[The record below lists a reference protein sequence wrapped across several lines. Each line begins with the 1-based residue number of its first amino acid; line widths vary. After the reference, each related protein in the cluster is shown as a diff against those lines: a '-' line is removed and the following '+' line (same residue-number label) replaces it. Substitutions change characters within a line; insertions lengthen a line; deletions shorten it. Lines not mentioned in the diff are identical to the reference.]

1 MKFNEFQTGMVITH
15 PPLEVSEEEMLTFA
29 RQYDPQWFHT
39 DVERAEKGRWEGLIG
54 SGWLTCGLAMRMVV
68 DTILKGSE
76 AFGSPGMTSLRWPHP
91 VRPGDALRLE
101 ATVESIR
108 RSASRP
114 DLGIIR
120 WTWRMFNQHDILV
133 LELEVTTLFDL
144 SQEDSSE
151 SP

>member
-1 MKFNEFQTGMVITH
+1 MKFNDFRVGMVITH
-15 PPLEVSEEEMLTFA
+15 DPVEVTEDEMLAFA

-39 DVERAEKGRWEGLIG
+39 DVARAQEGRWEGLIG
-54 SGWLTCGLAMRMVV
+54 SGWLTCGLAMRMI
-68 DTILKGSE
+68 THAALHGSE
-76 AFGSPGMTSLRWPHP
+76 AFGSPGLTSLRWPHP

-133 LELEVTTLFDL
+133 LELEATTLFDL
-144 SQEDSSE
+144 SQNSTD
-151 SP
+151 